1 MYWLPKKNP
10 ILLTFN
16 CKRYCPACQW
26 SDGDNNLFL
35 QVFDYD
41 ATHYFGL
48 WSLGPWRLILY
59 EWYHAWHTIHIAN
72 DSENE
77 QIKENWML
85 WFGKRKDGLTIVC
98 NGRSARF
105 QRLCEHL
112 MNVET
117 HDGDQIC
124 VGEMVFYNCKTFHGG
139 YKSPICGW
147 NRVSRAFRENILSF
161 LLIGDTSVKQSEVR
175 SACSFC
181 VSPLHRASRAFIR
194 HHTID
199 TEAFICCLCP

>member
-1 MYWLPKKNP
+1 MPHIISGYDHWGPGGWFYMSGTTHGTLFILPM
-10 ILLTFN
+10 ILKMSRSRKTECCDLA
-16 CKRYCPACQW
+16 K
-26 SDGDNNLFL
+26 
-35 QVFDYD
+35 
-41 ATHYFGL
+41 
-48 WSLGPWRLILY
+48 
-59 EWYHAWHTIHIAN
+59 
-72 DSENE
+72 
-77 QIKENWML
+77 
-85 WFGKRKDGLTIVC
+85 GKMGCTIVC

-112 MNVET
+112 VNVET

-147 NRVSRAFRENILSF
+147 NRVSRAFRGNILSF